1 MNIGHMTDGS
11 LVILTQNNLL
21 ECRSSS
27 AAYGGNTKH
36 DLVEGV
42 LADNYQFICFFLLVC
57 AFASI
62 ISTKY

>member
-11 LVILTQNNLL
+11 LVILTQNNLF

-42 LADNYQFICFFLLVC
+42 LADNYQFICIFLLVC